1 MDECEGLFS
10 DRNTS
15 DDSSTGK
22 ILHEFLIEMDDE
34 RNKNILMLGA
44 TNKPSRIDGAT
55 RRRFD
60 SGHFHIPLP
69 NEEARESLIKYKIEN
84 NDGRRNDLGPDDI
97 NYFVRRT
104 ENHSMS
110 DITAIV
116 NNLNKVITDEI
127 PDAMIKSTRID
138 PTSLRPITRKDL
150 DKVLSSYSSK
160 VNMEDVHLCNQ
171 YQGDK

>member
-1 MDECEGLFS
+1 MD
-10 DRNTS
+10 N
-15 DDSSTGK
+15 
-22 ILHEFLIEMDDE
+22 E

-44 TNKPSRIDGAT
+44 TNKPSRIDGAP

-84 NDGRRNDLGPDDI
+84 NHGRGNDLGPDDI

-127 PDAMIKSTRID
+127 PDARLKSTRID
-138 PTSLRPITRKDL
+138 PESLRERIWTRYLAAILQRLIWKMCVCVINT
-150 DKVLSSYSSK
+150 KGINRYRQKRHRVCEKTWNTINYIIR
-160 VNMEDVHLCNQ
+160 NI
-171 YQGDK
+171 